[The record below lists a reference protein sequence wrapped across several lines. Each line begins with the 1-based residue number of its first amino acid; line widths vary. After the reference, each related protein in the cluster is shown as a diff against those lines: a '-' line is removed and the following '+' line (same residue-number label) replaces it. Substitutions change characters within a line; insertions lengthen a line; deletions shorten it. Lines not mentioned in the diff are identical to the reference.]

1 MATFVWVLQ
10 GTTPT
15 TIDTQDII
23 QFAAAAFNDPI
34 FVTEYNDS
42 THVKDGDDDTDK
54 SAANGPRNNKFIS
67 QAGGAGG
74 KSEVQVDG
82 GATELLDALTNG
94 DAALKITV
102 SDASAIA
109 ITDAVFFSYN
119 GVTPA
124 TPASGIDVRAAEVT
138 DTNFTQ
144 CEGSAAA
151 LVLADQA
158 TPATSHDY
166 YIIIS
171 KSPTAVGVKTDKLRY
186 EAVIA

>member
-23 QFAAAAFNDPI
+23 QFAGAAFDDPI
-34 FVTEYNDS
+34 FVNEYNDG
-42 THVKDGDDDTDK
+42 TFVKDGDDDSNK
-54 SAANGPRNNKFIS
+54 SAGNSPRNNKFIS

-74 KSEVQVDG
+74 KSEIQVDG
-82 GATELLDALTNG
+82 GVTELLDALTNS

-102 SDASAIA
+102 SDASSIV
-109 ITDAVFFSYN
+109 ISDAVFYSYN

-124 TPASGIDVRAAEVT
+124 TPASGIDVRAAEVG

-151 LVLADQA
+151 LALADQG

-171 KSPTAVGVKTDKLRY
+171 KSPTAVGIKTDKLRF
-186 EAVIA
+186 EGVIA